1 MFDGFAT
8 ERVATAGAELLV
20 RRAGDG
26 PPLLLLHGAPQT
38 GAMWDRV
45 AQRLVGEFE
54 LVVPDL
60 RGYGGSSK
68 PAASPAGH
76 AWSSFRAMAADQ
88 VELMRGLGHERFGL
102 AGHDRGARTAHRLA
116 LDHPGVL
123 TRLAILDIVPTLHVF
138 EHLDQA
144 VAASYFHWFFLIQ
157 PEPMPERVI
166 AGAPLD
172 WLRHALGALGTGHDA
187 FAPEAL
193 AEYEACIQD
202 PAAIHGLC
210 EDYRAAAS
218 VDLEHDRAD
227 RGRRVDCRTLVLW
240 GARGVVGRSYDVL
253 AVWREHATD
262 VSGRALEAGH
272 YLAEERP
279 EETARELAAF
289 FG

>member
-1 MFDGFAT
+1 MFEGFTTQRIAT
-8 ERVATAGAELLV
+8 EGAELLV
-20 RRAGDG
+20 RRAGEG

-45 AQRLVGEFE
+45 ARRLAGDFQ

-60 RGYGGSSK
+60 RGYGASSK
-68 PAASPAGH
+68 PPADPGH

-88 VELMRGLGHERFGL
+88 VQLMRALGHERFAL
-102 AGHDRGARTAHRLA
+102 AGHDRGGRTAHRLA
-116 LDHPGVL
+116 LDHPDVL
-123 TRLAILDIVPTLHVF
+123 TKVAILDIVPTRHVF
-138 EHLDQA
+138 EHVDQQIA
-144 VAASYFHWFFLIQ
+144 TSYFHWFFLIQ

-172 WLRHALGALGTGHDA
+172 WIRHSLGGLGTGREA

-193 AEYEACIQD
+193 AEYERCIQD
-202 PAAIHGLC
+202 PGAIHGLC
-210 EDYRAAAS
+210 EDYRAAATI
-218 VDLEHDRAD
+218 DLEHDRAD
-227 RGRRVDCRTLVLW
+227 RGRPVTCPMLVLW
-240 GARGVVGRSYDVL
+240 GANGVVGRAYDPL

-262 VSGRALEAGH
+262 VRGRALDAGH

-279 EETARELAAF
+279 DETAAELAAF